1 MKTEIVRNIVLIS
14 LLFMLYFV
22 GINMI
27 YSFVGFFILGDF
39 IMVYN
44 FAPEIKFFGLL
55 GATIAS
61 IVLSLISVLD

>member
-1 MKTEIVRNIVLIS
+1 MQTEIVRDIVLIS
-14 LLFMLYFV
+14 LLFMVYFV
-22 GINMI
+22 GINM
-27 YSFVGFFILGDF
+27 
-39 IMVYN
+39 MYN